1 MKSRFA
7 YLWSAALAFAL
18 VLAACAP
25 VTQEPLQ
32 AGVCVSATRP
42 VIAVIDFENTAGSS
56 GGTTVIGVEEAAA
69 ARLITLLKESDC
81 YVIVERSEL
90 IGIMEE
96 QGLESM
102 DPVSLARA
110 AGAGYVVTGVVTR
123 ATIAAPQVAAFGV
136 RLGATRAQ
144 VEIDVRATDIIT
156 GEVVVSKVGAGE
168 ASNPNISVSHLIG
181 TTVSYNDPAVGPLLA
196 QAANTAVTEVVN
208 AIRATF

>member
-1 MKSRFA
+1 MRSRIA
-7 YLWSAALAFAL
+7 SLWLAALATA
-18 VLAACAP
+18 VVVAACAP
-25 VTQEPLQ
+25 VTETPMEP
-32 AGVCVSATRP
+32 GVCVSANRP
-42 VIAVIDFENTAGSS
+42 VIAVIDFENTAGAS

-90 IGIMEE
+90 IGIMEQ

-136 RLGATRAQ
+136 SLGATRAQ

-156 GEVVVSKVGAGE
+156 GEVVVSKIGAGE

-181 TTVSYNDPAVGPLLA
+181 TSVSYNDPTVGPLLA
-196 QAANTAVTEVVN
+196 QAANTAVTQVVN
-208 AIRATF
+208 AIRTAF

>member
-1 MKSRFA
+1 MRSRIA
-7 YLWSAALAFAL
+7 SLWLAASAAAL
-18 VLAACAP
+18 VMAACAP
-25 VTQEPLQ
+25 VAETPME

-90 IGIMEE
+90 IGIMEQ
-96 QGLESM
+96 QGLESL
-102 DPVSLARA
+102 DPIALARA

-136 RLGATRAQ
+136 SLGATRAQ

-156 GEVVVSKVGAGE
+156 GEVVVSKIGAGE

-181 TTVSYNDPAVGPLLA
+181 TSVSYNDPTIGPLLA
-196 QAANTAVTEVVN
+196 QAANTAVTQVVN
-208 AIRATF
+208 AIRTKF

>member
-1 MKSRFA
+1 M
-7 YLWSAALAFAL
+7 LVWLGVAL
-18 VLAACAP
+18 VALFTACTP
-25 VTQEPLQ
+25 VTSTPME
-32 AGVCVSATRP
+32 AGVCVSANRP

-81 YVIVERSEL
+81 YEIVERSEL
-90 IGIMEE
+90 LGIMEQ
-96 QGLESM
+96 QGLESL
-102 DPVSLARA
+102 DPIELARA

-136 RLGATRAQ
+136 TLGATRAQ

-156 GEVVVSKVGAGE
+156 GVVVVSKVGAGE
-168 ASNPNISVSHLIG
+168 ASNPNLSVSHLLG
-181 TTVSYNDPAVGPLLA
+181 TTVSFNDPTVGPLLA

-208 AIRATF
+208 AIRQTF